1 MGGEGGLFLMSV
13 HHQSTL
19 KPDPSNI
26 KDPGFSVKLLY
37 LIGTELLPNGQR
49 ESRRLSGRRRREER
63 HR

>member
-1 MGGEGGLFLMSV
+1 MFLMNV

-26 KDPGFSVKLLY
+26 KYSGFSVKLIY
-37 LIGTELLPNGQR
+37 LIGAELLPNGQQ
-49 ESRRLSGRRRREER
+49 ESRRLSGRRRREEG